1 MSYKNLLTIIPE
13 DLHRK
18 FKVKL
23 AQEGRTGKEFILTV
37 IKHYVTEVKNGE
49 NKKDGSKGTGE
60 KSRD

>member
-1 MSYKNLLTIIPE
+1 MPYKNLLTIIPE

-37 IKHYVTEVKNGE
+37 IKLYVTEDKNDK
-49 NKKDGSKGTGE
+49 NKTEGSKGV
-60 KSRD
+60 S

>member
-37 IKHYVTEVKNGE
+37 IKHYVTEDKNE
-49 NKKDGSKGTGE
+49 KKADGSKGTGE
-60 KSRD
+60 KSDS

>member
-1 MSYKNLLTIIPE
+1 MPYKNLLTIIPE

-37 IKHYVTEVKNGE
+37 IKHYVSEVKNE
-49 NKKDGSKGTGE
+49 ETKTDGP
-60 KSRD
+60 